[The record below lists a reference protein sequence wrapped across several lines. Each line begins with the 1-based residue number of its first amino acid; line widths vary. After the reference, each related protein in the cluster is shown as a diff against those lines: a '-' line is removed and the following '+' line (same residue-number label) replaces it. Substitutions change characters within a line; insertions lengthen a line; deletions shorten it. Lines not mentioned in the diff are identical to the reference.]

1 MHMGKRRI
9 ITYALLR
16 VDVRRFSRMFRGVH
30 VLAANLKMQKL
41 NSPLFS
47 LLVIY
52 ALSSCPPSES
62 KNLPEYYG
70 REYFVS
76 SDDDPN
82 PSLATVT
89 QVEQLQVAVQA
100 LIQQVSNLSAV
111 LSARDDGLSAQLD
124 AVSAMASV
132 LETQQTNLSVRLSF
146 LEGPGPNV
154 SARLDNLE
162 GQQQQQGERL
172 SIETVRLSSLEN
184 TVAGQHINVSS
195 KLNTAAEDVKILE
208 EAASNASNG
217 LQILQGNMSALSEQ
231 MQTTS
236 VLISNLESSQV
247 NLTNQVERAK
257 TTYTHWGRQACNS
270 SLTLYSGI
278 MAGPFFSTAGGGS
291 NYQCLPFEPEYSAFV
306 SGSRGNRLHSSELQT
321 DFAAL
326 PKFQALYQHTPACSV
341 CEASAQLMLP
351 ARLSCPD
358 GWTVN
363 YRGYL
368 MCSIQHRTQ
377 YICMDSDPQA
387 VPNTQRNVNGA
398 TLHFVETGDTT
409 DIPSSYDTNKEVTC
423 TVCTK

>member
-1 MHMGKRRI
+1 
-9 ITYALLR
+9 
-16 VDVRRFSRMFRGVH
+16 MFRGVH
-30 VLAANLKMQKL
+30 ILAANLKMQKL

-52 ALSSCPPSES
+52 AFSSCPACES

-82 PSLATVT
+82 PSLATVP

-111 LSARDDGLSAQLD
+111 LSARDDGLSAQLN

-132 LETQQTNLSVRLSF
+132 LESQQTNLSERLSL

-172 SIETVRLSSLEN
+172 SILERTQANETVRLSSLEN
-184 TVAGQHINVSS
+184 TVAGQLINVSS
-195 KLNTAAEDVKILE
+195 KLNTAAENVKILE
-208 EAASNASNG
+208 EAASSASNG

-231 MQTTS
+231 MKTTT

-278 MAGPFFSTAGGGS
+278 MAGPFFSTIGGGS
-291 NYQCLPFEPEYSAFV
+291 DYQCLPFEPEYSAFV
-306 SGSRGNRLHSSELQT
+306 PGSQGNRLHSSEFQT
-321 DFAAL
+321 DFSEL
-326 PKFQALYQHTPACSV
+326 PNFQALYQHTPACSV
-341 CEASAQLMLP
+341 CETSAQLMLP

-368 MCSIQHRTQ
+368 MSSIHHRTE

-387 VPNTQRNVNGA
+387 VPNTQENVNGA
-398 TLHFVETGDTT
+398 IIYFVETGDTT